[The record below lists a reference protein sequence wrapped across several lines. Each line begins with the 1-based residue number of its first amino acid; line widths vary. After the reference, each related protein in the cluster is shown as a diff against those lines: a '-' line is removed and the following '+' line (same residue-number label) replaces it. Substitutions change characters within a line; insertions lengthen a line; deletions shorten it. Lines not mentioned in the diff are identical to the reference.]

1 VTLQPTHR
9 ISKVELRGIVKRFPG
24 VVANDH
30 INFDVHAGEVHA
42 LLGENGAGKTTLMR
56 ILFGLY
62 QPEEGQVLLDEQAVT
77 IHSPADSIRLGL
89 GMIHQHFM
97 LVPTLSVAANVALGL
112 PSSRGLL
119 LDLDLV
125 AQRVKELSEAYGL
138 PVDPQ
143 AMVWQLS
150 VGEQQR
156 VEILKALYRGAALL
170 ILDEPTAV
178 LTPQEVKEFFVT
190 LRRMASEGHALIFIS
205 HKLHEVLSISDRVTV
220 LRAGKVVKTVKTA
233 ETNREELARLMV
245 GREVLLRVNRPTV
258 PLGETRLEIK
268 NLWVTG
274 DKGLPAVRG
283 VDLKIN
289 AGEILGIAGVS
300 GNGQRELAEA
310 VAGLRRPTQGQV
322 FIDQVEV
329 TTWPPDRLISHGLA
343 YISEHRF
350 RDGVVKEL
358 SVEENLMMEEHHRPP
373 FARGMFLNFSKIAE
387 HSNRLIKDFEIKTP
401 SRQTPLRNLSGGNVQ
416 KLIMAREL
424 SRKPGVLIASQPTRG
439 VDIGSTE
446 YIHQRLV
453 AQRAEGTATMLIS
466 EDLDEVRN
474 LSDRIAVMFE
484 GRIIGILDQKDA
496 SVEKLGL
503 MMAGVSVEENPDT
516 QLSRTG

>member
-1 VTLQPTHR
+1 
-9 ISKVELRGIVKRFPG
+9 
-24 VVANDH
+24 
-30 INFDVHAGEVHA
+30 
-42 LLGENGAGKTTLMR
+42 
-56 ILFGLY
+56 
-62 QPEEGQVLLDEQAVT
+62 
-77 IHSPADSIRLGL
+77 
-89 GMIHQHFM
+89 
-97 LVPTLSVAANVALGL
+97 
-112 PSSRGLL
+112 
-119 LDLDLV
+119 
-125 AQRVKELSEAYGL
+125 
-138 PVDPQ
+138 
-143 AMVWQLS
+143 
-150 VGEQQR
+150 VGEKQR
-156 VEILKALYRGAALL
+156 VEILKVLYRGAALL

>member
-343 YISEHRF
+343 
-350 RDGVVKEL
+350 
-358 SVEENLMMEEHHRPP
+358 
-373 FARGMFLNFSKIAE
+373 
-387 HSNRLIKDFEIKTP
+387 
-401 SRQTPLRNLSGGNVQ
+401 
-416 KLIMAREL
+416 
-424 SRKPGVLIASQPTRG
+424 
-439 VDIGSTE
+439 
-446 YIHQRLV
+446 
-453 AQRAEGTATMLIS
+453 
-466 EDLDEVRN
+466 
-474 LSDRIAVMFE
+474 
-484 GRIIGILDQKDA
+484 
-496 SVEKLGL
+496 
-503 MMAGVSVEENPDT
+503 
-516 QLSRTG
+516 